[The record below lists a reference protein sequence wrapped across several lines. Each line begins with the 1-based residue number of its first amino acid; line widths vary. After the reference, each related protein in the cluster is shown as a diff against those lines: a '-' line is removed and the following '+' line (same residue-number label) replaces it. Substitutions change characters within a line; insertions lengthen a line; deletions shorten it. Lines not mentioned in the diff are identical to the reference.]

1 MDILMQAETNHHEDL
16 MGYGGEINQHV
27 HVRVSPKIR
36 DYLHVTTIIME
47 NIMIHEIWLKL
58 EWDGMGWNGTEWD
71 GMIWNLLSNDPL
83 LQFVGYNLMWRS

>member
-1 MDILMQAETNHHEDL
+1 
-16 MGYGGEINQHV
+16 V

-58 EWDGMGWNGTEWD
+58 EWDGMGRNGMEWFE
-71 GMIWNLLSNDPL
+71 ICFPTILYCNLSDTT
-83 LQFVGYNLMWRS
+83 